1 MGFFR
6 PSAEVRT
13 AQAALN
19 NYSNQQNKAGNHEET
34 DEYLRLNDNV
44 NDALKAEKKAKK
56 RR

>member
-6 PSAEVRT
+6 PSPEVRT

-19 NYSNQQNKAGNHEET
+19 NYSDQQNRAGSHEET
-34 DEYLRLNDNV
+34 DTYLQLNQNV